1 MSDQPV
7 IFEYLPTACGKRIGV
22 ARLNAEKSLNALN
35 LAMIDALHAQ
45 LKAWEHDGTVVAV
58 WLEGAGEKAFCAGG
72 DVVALHAGSAAYGE
86 ALPDNSAQTFFERE
100 YRLDHYLH
108 VYTKP
113 LIVWGSGIV
122 MGGGM
127 GLLCGAPVRLVTETT
142 RMAMPEIT
150 IGLFPDVGGSYFLS
164 RTPGQAGLFLGLT
177 GAQFNATDALY
188 LGFAD
193 GFVPQGEKFALLNH
207 LSAAKSWAKDDV
219 FQHLLSFCNQF
230 SEQKPKAQVE
240 PHQAHI
246 DTVCKGDKLLSIIEA
261 ITGYQGEDE
270 WLTRAAKTL
279 ARGCPVTPF
288 LVQQQLQRAAGL
300 SLAEVFRM
308 ELIMAVNSA
317 RLGHFKEGVRALL
330 IDKDRKPQWV
340 PATFAEV
347 EADHIKAF
355 FEAPFAP
362 DQPHPLADL

>member
-7 IFEYLPTACGKRIGV
+7 IFEYLPTADGKRIGV

-45 LKAWEHDGTVVAV
+45 LKAWETDATVVAV

-72 DVVALHAGSAAYGE
+72 DVVALHGGSAAYGE

-100 YRLDHYLH
+100 YRLDYYLH
-108 VYTKP
+108 VYPKP

-127 GLLCGAPVRLVTETT
+127 GLLCGAPLRIVTEST

-164 RTPGQAGLFLGLT
+164 RTPGRAGLFLGLT
-177 GAQFNATDALY
+177 GAQFNGTDALY

-193 GFVPQGEKFALLNH
+193 GFVPQAEKFALLQH
-207 LSAAKSWAKDDV
+207 LCASKDWHKDAV
-219 FQHLLSFCNQF
+219 FQHLMGFCNNF
-230 SEQKPKAQVE
+230 SAQQPPAQVE
-240 PHQAHI
+240 PHQQHI
-246 DTVCKGDKLLSIIEA
+246 DQVCAGDELLDIIAA
-261 ITGYQGEDE
+261 ITGYDGDDE
-270 WLTRAAKTL
+270 WLQRAAKTL

-288 LVQQQLQRAAGL
+288 LVQKQLQNAADL
-300 SLAEVFRM
+300 SLADVFRM

-317 RLGHFKEGVRALL
+317 RFGHFKEGVRALL
-330 IDKDRKPQWV
+330 IDKDRKPVWI
-340 PATFAEV
+340 PAQFKDV
-347 EADHIKAF
+347 EPAHIQAF
-355 FEAPFAP
+355 YEAPFNE
-362 DQPHPLADL
+362 HPLADL